1 VFALLVLI
9 AMAGVTLSL
18 ALRLIEA
25 RLCFWSGKAT
35 K

>member
-9 AMAGVTLSL
+9 AIAGVTLNFV
-18 ALRLIEA
+18 LRQVEA

>member
-1 VFALLVLI
+1 
-9 AMAGVTLSL
+9 MTPGSGVTLNFV
-18 ALRLIEA
+18 LRQVEA